1 MFKLI
6 LTNLNRH
13 TSWPAPRFVVSSVWS
28 PSYLRPDW
36 SNISPLDCTGGLY
49 SPGASAPGGCHGHSA
64 AFLKFVIILNANVQT
79 TLTSCLTQVPDGDNN
94 VSVIVLYLILHLI
107 EFLVGASSA
116 VSYLLWQ
123 PVAIFTRYLRFLPS
137 PLCLGWWPVAGGP
150 GDADTESWA
159 IERPEG
165 EGGPSRGEIIICS
178 IVHG

>member
-1 MFKLI
+1 M
-6 LTNLNRH
+6 
-13 TSWPAPRFVVSSVWS
+13 
-28 PSYLRPDW
+28 
-36 SNISPLDCTGGLY
+36 
-49 SPGASAPGGCHGHSA
+49 PGGCHGHSA

-137 PLCLGWWPVAGGP
+137 PLCLGW
-150 GDADTESWA
+150 
-159 IERPEG
+159 
-165 EGGPSRGEIIICS
+165 
-178 IVHG
+178 